1 MKRNQVGIFF
11 DRDGTINVDLD
22 YLSDPD
28 KLQLLPGAAQAI
40 HEANEFGV
48 RVFVITNQSG
58 VARGLYS
65 ESDVIAVHERLR
77 SILRRQGAFIDEI
90 YYCPHHP
97 TYGIPPYR
105 KVCNCRKPKTGM
117 LEQARRSY
125 SIDLEASFVV
135 GDKCTDIETGK
146 RAGCG
151 TVLVLTGY
159 GVTEVGDCG
168 KHPTVDHVAETI
180 YDAWRHIRAQV
191 ETRIHD

>member
-1 MKRNQVGIFF
+1 VKRNQVGIFF

-28 KLQLLPGAAQAI
+28 NLQLLPGAAQAI

-65 ESDVIAVHERLR
+65 ESDVVAVNARLQAV
-77 SILRRQGAFIDEI
+77 LRKQGAFIDAV

-97 TYGIPPYR
+97 TYGNPPYR
-105 KVCNCRKPKTGM
+105 KDCNCRKPKPGM
-117 LEQARRSY
+117 IEQARDEY
-125 SIDLEASFVV
+125 GINLHESFVV
-135 GDKCTDIETGK
+135 GDKCTDVQAGK

-159 GVTEVGDCG
+159 GSTEVEDCG
-168 KHPTVDHVAETI
+168 KDAAVDHVADTI
-180 YDAWRHIRAQV
+180 YDAWRHIRA
-191 ETRIHD
+191 RIEERSHG